1 MSAVIKYVEPD
12 SIAEELGLEPGDTIL
27 EINDTENK
35 DIERILVF
43 LKPSA
48 SDVAVMNTR
57 AEATKILQDLEVK
70 KTNRFYASK
79 KLWGWIGAVLLVAAV
94 IFAMTI

>member
-1 MSAVIKYVEPD
+1 MKGLRHNVI
-12 SIAEELGLEPGDTIL
+12 

-48 SDVAVMNTR
+48 SDVAVMNSR
-57 AEATKILQDLEVK
+57 AEATKILKELEVK
-70 KTNRFYASK
+70 KTNRFFENR
-79 KLWGWIGAVLLVAAV
+79 KLWLWGIAALAVVGLV
-94 IFAMTI
+94 FALTL

>member
-1 MSAVIKYVEPD
+1 MRGLKHNVI
-12 SIAEELGLEPGDTIL
+12 
-27 EINDTENK
+27 EINDTKNA
-35 DIERILVF
+35 DIDRILVF

-70 KTNRFYASK
+70 KTGRFYASG
-79 KLWGWIGAVLLVAAV
+79 KLWLWIGAAVLVAAV
-94 IFAMTI
+94 VFALTV

>member
-1 MSAVIKYVEPD
+1 MKGLRHNVI
-12 SIAEELGLEPGDTIL
+12 

-48 SDVAVMNTR
+48 SDVAVMNSR
-57 AEATKILQDLEVK
+57 AEAAKILQELEVK
-70 KTNRFYASK
+70 KTNRFYASEK
-79 KLWGWIGAVLLVAAV
+79 MWLWLGGFLLVAAV
-94 IFAMTI
+94 IFALAV

>member
-1 MSAVIKYVEPD
+1 MKGLRHNVI
-12 SIAEELGLEPGDTIL
+12 

-48 SDVAVMNTR
+48 SDVAVMNSR
-57 AEATKILQDLEVK
+57 AEATKILQELEVK
-70 KTNRFYASK
+70 KTNRFNASK
-79 KLWGWIGAVLLVAAV
+79 KIWLWLGGFLLVTAV
-94 IFAMTI
+94 IFALAV

>member
-1 MSAVIKYVEPD
+1 MKGLRHNVI
-12 SIAEELGLEPGDTIL
+12 

-48 SDVAVMNTR
+48 SDVAVMNSR
-57 AEATKILQDLEVK
+57 AEAAKILKDLEVK

-79 KLWGWIGAVLLVAAV
+79 KLWLWLGGFLLAAAV
-94 IFAMTI
+94 VFALTL

>member
-1 MSAVIKYVEPD
+1 MKGLRHNVI
-12 SIAEELGLEPGDTIL
+12 

-57 AEATKILQDLEVK
+57 AEASKILQDLEVK
-70 KTNRFYASK
+70 KINRFYASK
-79 KLWGWIGAVLLVAAV
+79 KLWLWGLGCLLAFGLV
-94 IFAMTI
+94 FALTL

>member
-1 MSAVIKYVEPD
+1 MKGLRHNVI
-12 SIAEELGLEPGDTIL
+12 

-57 AEATKILQDLEVK
+57 AEATKILQELEVK
-70 KTNRFYASK
+70 KTNRFFAHR
-79 KLWGWIGAVLLVAAV
+79 KLWLWGIGTLIVAGMV
-94 IFAMTI
+94 FALML